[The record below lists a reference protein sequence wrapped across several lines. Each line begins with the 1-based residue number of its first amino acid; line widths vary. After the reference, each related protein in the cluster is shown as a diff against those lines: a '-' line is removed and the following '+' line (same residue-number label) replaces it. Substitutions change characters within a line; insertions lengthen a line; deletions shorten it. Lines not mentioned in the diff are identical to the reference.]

1 MSETGEGP
9 LHLDPTAF
17 TAEIVTRGT
26 EIDTTA
32 TVPMNA
38 YVRYFEHLR
47 WLVMQEP
54 ELGLVDLIHEGHFF
68 VVRSQTLALR
78 RRIGQGVGLHLET
91 RFSEVGRSTARV
103 HHTARQ
109 ISDGAV
115 VAEAQ
120 VIGVWLG
127 PHRRMARL
135 PDTFRAAAQARRS
148 DARPATDPA
157 AVARVLGTSGGR
169 PMSFTAPPVVE
180 LAPLGVEVEAPPVAA
195 FFDFEHAI
203 VVPPRDLDVFS
214 HVNAATFLAYAD
226 DARWFAARAGVLPPD
241 LALGHVARVA
251 LFYAREAC
259 VGDALRV
266 ALSPLSGELGASGT
280 EGAWRAVLETTHA
293 LGAWVFRDPEPT
305 PLCSMRIDL
314 APGARAVTR
323 PGDSPHEGGA

>member
-1 MSETGEGP
+1 MSGATSEGP

-17 TAEIVTRGT
+17 SAEIVTRGT

-68 VVRSQTLALR
+68 VVRSQTIALR

-103 HHTARQ
+103 HHTARR
-109 ISDGAV
+109 ISDGAL

-127 PHRRMARL
+127 PSRRMARL
-135 PDTFRAAAQARRS
+135 PDTFRAAAAARMS
-148 DARPATDPA
+148 VSSVLA
-157 AVARVLGTSGGR
+157 ADVPEGPARVVDTAGGSAT
-169 PMSFTAPPVVE
+169 SFTEPPLVE
-180 LAPLGVEVEAPPVAA
+180 LAPLGVAVQAPPVPA
-195 FFDFEHAI
+195 FLDYEHRI
-203 VVPPRDLDVFS
+203 IVPPRDLDVFS

-226 DARWFAARAGVLPPD
+226 DARWFAARA
-241 LALGHVARVA
+241 LAIDAEVAAGHVARVA

-259 VGDALRV
+259 VDDTLRV
-266 ALSPLSGELGASGT
+266 AVAPLGGSL
-280 EGAWRAVLETTHA
+280 RDTHA

-305 PLCSMRIDL
+305 PLCSIRIDL

-323 PGDSPHEGGA
+323 PGDPPRDGGV